1 MARQKKQYRPIAGQK
16 RWEKVLD
23 WVVREE
29 NFKYFAF
36 VPWIYLLLFLG
47 APFQVATFIFDRSDI
62 IDPVFRLWKIGF
74 VPVILISFI
83 NSFASDW
90 GLRMER
96 KLKQPIKDH
105 ITQHGPCTYD
115 ELISLFMPIKIHL
128 GIDAALESL
137 VNSRDLVCDGDLYRL
152 PSPEDRK
159 RWFDAWFEDYS
170 KDYTFGLLED
180 IFALD
185 LKRFECD
192 ITVQFYTRSG
202 ADFWISK
209 EEDES
214 SGLVHYRVMLS
225 PEKTL
230 TFETFPE
237 LADSRIFDG
246 QTLRKVWE
254 DHIVLTY
261 INDEDVDWWL
271 EMNLH

>member
-23 WVVREE
+23 WVSRDESFLFSNLLLIAYAALLLIPAHMISNTTNRPDAAE
-29 NFKYFAF
+29 NFMFF
-36 VPWIYLLLFLG
+36 WFRGLL
-47 APFQVATFIFDRSDI
+47 
-62 IDPVFRLWKIGF
+62 PVG
-74 VPVILISFI
+74 ILAML
-83 NSFASDW
+83 NPCCSDW
-90 GLRMER
+90 GLRLER

-115 ELISLFMPIKIHL
+115 ELISLFMPFKIHL
-128 GIDAALESL
+128 GIDDALESL

-237 LADSRIFDG
+237 LADSRIFDN
-246 QTLRKVWE
+246 QTLREVWE

-261 INDEDVDWWL
+261 INDEDVDWWI